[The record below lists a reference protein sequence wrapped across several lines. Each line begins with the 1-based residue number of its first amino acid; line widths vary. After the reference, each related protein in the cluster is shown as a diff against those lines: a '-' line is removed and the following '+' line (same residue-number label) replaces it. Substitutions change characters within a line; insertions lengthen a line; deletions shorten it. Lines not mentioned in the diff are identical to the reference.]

1 MKRISRSLIPL
12 FAIIAA
18 LLAGCASNAVNPEAR
33 QVLAPSGKLRVGL
46 YPGSPTSIIR
56 DAATGE
62 SKGVGFD
69 LGKEMAN
76 RLGVPFEPVVFPK
89 NAEVLAAVKS
99 AKVDVVFTNA
109 TASRAKDMDF
119 TPPFLDVEKGFLVPP
134 GSKLASMD
142 DVDQPG
148 IRVGVSTGSSS
159 QGELSRHLKHA
170 KIVLAPTL
178 KKAIEMLSQH
188 EIDAFGT
195 NKAILFEMS
204 DQLPGSK
211 VLSGRWGLEHFS
223 AGIPKGREMG
233 MPFVKQF
240 VEEAKAED
248 VVQKAV
254 DRAGIRGTVKP
265 GTQ

>member
-134 GSKLASMD
+134 GSKLASARS
-142 DVDQPG
+142 PTAPSRSSAAAATCARTSPSG
-148 IRVGVSTGSSS
+148 CSVSCASSGSGRAPARSSGSSS
-159 QGELSRHLKHA
+159 GAS
-170 KIVLAPTL
+170 
-178 KKAIEMLSQH
+178 
-188 EIDAFGT
+188 
-195 NKAILFEMS
+195 
-204 DQLPGSK
+204 
-211 VLSGRWGLEHFS
+211 
-223 AGIPKGREMG
+223 
-233 MPFVKQF
+233 
-240 VEEAKAED
+240 
-248 VVQKAV
+248 
-254 DRAGIRGTVKP
+254 
-265 GTQ
+265 